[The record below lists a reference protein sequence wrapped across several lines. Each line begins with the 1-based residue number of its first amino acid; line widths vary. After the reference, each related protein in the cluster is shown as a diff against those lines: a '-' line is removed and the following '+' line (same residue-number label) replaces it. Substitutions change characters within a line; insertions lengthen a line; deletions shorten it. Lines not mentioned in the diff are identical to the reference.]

1 MFDLK
6 NILSYA
12 NANIQIIGIFIAIIG
27 GLVATKLLNAK
38 IEKDTLKEKLNK
50 IEKEI
55 NFNEEKKSSKE
66 QKIYLKKRKDYIYY
80 IYDKIIKKDFDVSNY
95 DDYDLTEEQR
105 LNIIDEIKK
114 IMAEAIKIF
123 KEKHKK
129 SEVEKILKKNH
140 IKENTIEY
148 TIYDYV
154 GYETGD
160 STNGTGPFGMVIPN
174 IGDIRMDSR
183 FSSLQEN
190 LEERDLNNRID
201 KLNELLKWKLIEKED
216 IEAKIKA
223 INNSLNIKKDVI
235 LFISI
240 TLFGIVVPQI
250 VLSVYPIFINYKWL
264 KYVFAIYSIMT
275 FIVSMLAMLLYIYRL
290 CKNIK
295 KDD

>member
-66 QKIYLKKRKDYIYY
+66 QKIYLKKRKDDIYY

>member
-66 QKIYLKKRKDYIYY
+66 QKIYLKKREDYIYY

-114 IMAEAIKIF
+114 IMAEAIKMF

-201 KLNELLKWKLIEKED
+201 ELNEFLKWKLIEKED

-250 VLSVYPIFINYKWL
+250 VLSVYPIFINYKCL